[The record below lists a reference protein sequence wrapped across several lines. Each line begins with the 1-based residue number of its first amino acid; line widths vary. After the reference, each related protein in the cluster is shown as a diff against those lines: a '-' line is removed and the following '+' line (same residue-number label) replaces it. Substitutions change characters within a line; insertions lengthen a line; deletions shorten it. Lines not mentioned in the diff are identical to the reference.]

1 MRTIVHPLFKRSC
14 AIVIA
19 GVLSACAGP
28 GPVST
33 EYDFGPLPAASTAS
47 STAAPASAP
56 PAIVIADVSGPAM
69 LDTQRMY
76 YRLLYADAQ
85 QPRPYAYNAWSGTP
99 LQLLTQRLKAR
110 VAQAGVQVLSP
121 SDAGAGMPVLRIEV
135 DDFAQHFD
143 SASHSSGHIS
153 LRASLFRGH
162 HLVDQRSFTRSSP
175 ANSADAGGG
184 ARALADATDAL
195 AVDLLVWL
203 AALPAP
209 APVGAAATAASQ

>member
-1 MRTIVHPLFKRSC
+1 MRTIVHPFLKRSC
-14 AIVIA
+14 AIAIA
-19 GVLSACAGP
+19 AVLSACAGP

-33 EYDFGPLPAASTAS
+33 EYDFGPLPQAATAPAGA
-47 STAAPASAP
+47 AAPASVP
-56 PAIVIADVSGPAM
+56 PAIVIADISGPAM

-85 QPRPYAYNAWSGTP
+85 QPRPYAYNSWSGTP

-110 VAQAGVQVLSP
+110 VAQAGVKVLSP
-121 SDAGAGMPVLRIEV
+121 TDAGAGIPVLRIEV

-143 SASHSSGHIS
+143 SASRSSGHIS
-153 LRASLFRGH
+153 LRASVFRGH

-184 ARALADATDAL
+184 ARALADASDAL
-195 AVDLLVWL
+195 AGDLLAWM
-203 AALPAP
+203 AALPAA
-209 APVGAAATAASQ
+209 APTTAAAAQ

>member
-1 MRTIVHPLFKRSC
+1 MRTIVHPLLKRSC
-14 AIVIA
+14 AIVFA
-19 GVLSACAGP
+19 AMLSACAGP

-33 EYDFGPLPAASTAS
+33 EYDFGPLPATSADNTSAP
-47 STAAPASAP
+47 APAST
-56 PAIVIADVSGPAM
+56 PAIVIADISGPAM

-110 VAQAGVQVLSP
+110 VAQAGVKVLSP
-121 SDAGAGMPVLRIEV
+121 TDAGVGIPVLRIEV

-162 HLVDQRSFTRSSP
+162 HLVDQRSFARSSP

-184 ARALADATDAL
+184 ARALADASDAL
-195 AVDLLVWL
+195 AGDLLAWL
-203 AALPAP
+203 AALPASAP
-209 APVGAAATAASQ
+209 ATTASQ